1 MLEAKELCISKLIDE
16 KNSDQSMVR
25 VQSVETLGFTW
36 IYLEIVTWIFRVLK
50 L

>member
-1 MLEAKELCISKLIDE
+1 MLAAKKLSISKFIDE
-16 KNSDQSMVR
+16 KNSDQSLVR

-36 IYLEIVTWIFRVLK
+36 IYLEIDTWLFRVQK